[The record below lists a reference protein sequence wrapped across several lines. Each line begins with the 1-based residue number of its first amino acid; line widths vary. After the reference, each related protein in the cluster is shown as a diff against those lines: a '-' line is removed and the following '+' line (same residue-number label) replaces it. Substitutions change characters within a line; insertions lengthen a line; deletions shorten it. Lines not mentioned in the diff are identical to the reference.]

1 MMSRIHSQ
9 LPWGFVLWVL
19 VGVACANE
27 ARQPLTA
34 LPAQVNSLVM
44 SLGEEQIATM
54 ESFLKQGAAPG
65 WDASQLQVFLREV
78 RSATLVHP
86 DVMAASAARGAARQA
101 IREAQAARLPQVSA
115 QLENSRRSND
125 PSTLLNTPGREYST
139 GAFTV
144 TVRQLLY
151 DFGASQGTIAGSSA
165 RDEQA
170 FFRMQLARSDVALRA
185 VVAFHDLVRAT
196 RQLELARRNEQARV
210 AIVDL
215 VKQRYDLGGGTL
227 SDVIRAQ
234 SRLAEAAS
242 LTASAQ
248 QKVGAAQVAYRDV
261 FNQAPP
267 ASSQAARFAFAVNLE
282 DDFRVQLAQSGLET
296 WKVRIAQSARQAA
309 QADMQG
315 AKGRALPAV
324 NLELTNSRRDL
335 MGAGNP
341 GTDRSIMLV
350 ARQSLFSGWADTA
363 RVDQAVQKL
372 RQSEEELESARRES
386 SRTLDQALLEAESIT
401 EMVRTRAVA
410 VRLAADSLRMI
421 REQYAYRRG
430 TLLDLLTAQE
440 GLYTAGRDFIDVQV
454 DDAIARFK
462 VLHAASLLN
471 RFLEMVDPDPGR

>member
-1 MMSRIHSQ
+1 M
-9 LPWGFVLWVL
+9 VL
-19 VGVACANE
+19 GAAGANE
-27 ARQPLTA
+27 ARPPLTA

-44 SLGEEQIATM
+44 SLGEEQIAAM
-54 ESFLKQGAAPG
+54 ESFLKQGEAPG
-65 WDASQLQVFLREV
+65 WDATNLKGFLRDV

-115 QLENSRRSND
+115 QLENSVRSND
-125 PSTLLNTPGREYST
+125 PSTLLNTPGRDYST
-139 GAFTV
+139 AAFTV

-151 DFGASQGTIAGSSA
+151 DFGASESAIAGSSA

-170 FFRMQLARSDVALRA
+170 FFRLQLTRSEVALRA
-185 VVAFHDLVRAT
+185 VLAFHDLVRAV

-210 AIVDL
+210 SIVDL

-227 SDVIRAQ
+227 SDVVRAQ
-234 SRLAEAAS
+234 SRLAEATS
-242 LTASAQ
+242 LIASAQ
-248 QKVGAAQVAYRDV
+248 QKVAAAQVAYRDV

-267 ASSQAARFAFAVNLE
+267 PSSQAGQFAFAVTLE

-296 WKVRIAQSARQAA
+296 WRVRIAQSARQAA
-309 QADMQG
+309 QADLQN

-335 MGAGNP
+335 MGGGSP

-386 SRTLDQALLEAESIT
+386 SRTLDQALLEAQSIT
-401 EMVRTRAVA
+401 DLVKTRAVA
-410 VRLAADSLRMI
+410 ARLAADSLRMI

-440 GLYTAGRDFIDVQV
+440 ALYSAGRDFIDVQV
-454 DDAIARFK
+454 DEAVARFR

-471 RFLEMVDPDPGR
+471 RFLEMADPDSGR